1 MSNNAPV
8 LKRDSD
14 GRLFSY
20 DEQYKSTKDKL
31 SKNIIKENYIHF
43 LASKQVDSDFIWQL
57 VKISVAAIASDGI
70 HKKEELLVCQEI
82 CNELSLDWDKFL
94 PEIENELSQISNFN
108 LETIT
113 SYLQI
118 AFPDDNISHS
128 FLLFEAAL
136 HIILADGIMT
146 QDECDLLASIGTI
159 LKIPT
164 GKIIARIGLFLN
176 EEKQTLVDVTES
188 LQWQYTQYMSE

>member
-1 MSNNAPV
+1 MSNNVHV

-20 DEQYKSTKDKL
+20 DEQYNNTKEKL
-31 SKNIIKENYIHF
+31 AKNNSKDHYIHF
-43 LASKQVDSDFIWQL
+43 LASKQVDSDFVWQL
-57 VKISVAAIASDGI
+57 VKICVAAIASDGV

-82 CNELSLDWDKFL
+82 TNELGLDWDKIL
-94 PEIENELSQISNFN
+94 PEIENELSHISNFN

-118 AFPDDNISHS
+118 AFPDDNIAHS
-128 FLLFEAAL
+128 FLLFESAL

-188 LQWQYTQYMSE
+188 LQWQYTQYISE